1 MIFEIVTLFIAI
13 IVLLALSAFFSGSE
27 TALTASTRSR
37 LTGLEMKGKKNAK
50 TAIDLLNKKEALIGA
65 ILLGNNLVNILASAL
80 ATSLMIK
87 IFGNSGVAYAV
98 IIMTTL
104 IVIFAEILP
113 KSYAI
118 SNAEKSS
125 LVVSPILKP
134 FVTVLAPITWTMEK
148 IVFSILKIIG
158 INHDKNARSL
168 SVEDE
173 IRGTVDLHHKEG
185 RLYKLD
191 KDMVTGILDLAEIS
205 VEDIMVHRSKIYMV
219 NIDGDPKKIINQVIE
234 SPFTRVPVWKD
245 HNENIIGLLHA
256 KNLLKLLKNNSI
268 NEISKEMINQSL
280 IKTWFVPET
289 TSLKDQLQMHLSRK
303 IKLAMVVDEYGVL
316 NGMISLE
323 DIIEEIVGDIN
334 DEHDIELSEVTKD
347 NDGSLIVRG
356 STEIRNLNRRFGWD
370 LPDEETN
377 TISGLIIHESSSFPK
392 SGQVFQYYGFKFE
405 VIEAEKNLITKVKIS
420 SLN

>member
-50 TAIDLLNKKEALIGA
+50 TAIELLNKKESLIGA

-134 FVTVLAPITWTMEK
+134 FVTILAPITWTMEK
-148 IVFSILKIIG
+148 IVFFILRIIG
-158 INHDKNARSL
+158 IDHDKNARSL

-219 NIDGDPKKIINQVIE
+219 NIDSDPKEIINQVIE

-245 HNENIIGLLHA
+245 NNENIIGLLHA
-256 KNLLKLLKNNSI
+256 KNILKLLKNNSI
-268 NEISKEMINQSL
+268 NEITKDKINQSL

-289 TSLKDQLQMHLSRK
+289 TTLKDQLQMHLSRK

-334 DEHDIELSEVTKD
+334 DEHDIELSEVTKE
-347 NDGSLIVRG
+347 NDGTLIVKG

-392 SGQVFQYYGFKFE
+392 SGQVFQYHGFKFE
-405 VIEAEKNLITKVKIS
+405 VIEAEKNLITKIKIS

>member
-50 TAIDLLNKKEALIGA
+50 TAIELLNKKEALIGA

-148 IVFSILKIIG
+148 IVFSILKIVG

-289 TSLKDQLQMHLSRK
+289 TTLKDQLQMHLSRK

-334 DEHDIELSEVTKD
+334 DEHDIELSEVTKE
-347 NDGSLIVRG
+347 NDGTLIVKG

-392 SGQVFQYYGFKFE
+392 SGQVFQYHGFKFE